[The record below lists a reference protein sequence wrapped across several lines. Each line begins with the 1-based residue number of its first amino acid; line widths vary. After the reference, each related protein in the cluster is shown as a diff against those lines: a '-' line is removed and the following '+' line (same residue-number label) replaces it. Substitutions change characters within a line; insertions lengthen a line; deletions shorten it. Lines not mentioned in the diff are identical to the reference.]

1 MIVICFLSFVHC
13 RVFNY
18 LGRIIVFLRF
28 GCGYFFVLLFH
39 CCVIVFPYSLWP
51 MVVIPRLSFLN
62 FPVCDFSRREKLVV
76 CSLAADVFVFH
87 CFVIV
92 FPCSL
97 WPVVVYHFSIFLCV
111 ICR

>member
-1 MIVICFLSFVHC
+1 MKPHKINQKVQHINKLGLPKTMMGSCNGDLNILFVVLHDDLFRFL
-13 RVFNY
+13 
-18 LGRIIVFLRF
+18 
-28 GCGYFFVLLFH
+28 
-39 CCVIVFPYSLWP
+39 
-51 MVVIPRLSFLN
+51 
-62 FPVCDFSRREKLVV
+62 CDFSQKEKLVL
-76 CSLAADVFVFH
+76 CSLDADVFVFH